1 MNAGNIQFR
10 YNVLD
15 ISSVKSFCMIKGGC
29 TVNCKDV
36 YFLRFKGIYSELK
49 ADIEY
54 MDNHMLSQM
63 NQGLIYYDRISSL
76 DILNSSEKIDYYS
89 SCFQNWKQNNLEEIT
104 IKSSINNS
112 LLRKIISDA
121 CKDTLCELK
130 KTDGVMNES
139 IEKNFIIKLLFWT
152 DLLFEK
158 VGINWELKATI
169 KIVATNVSKKHEYLF
184 YYFLTKLGID
194 VLLIQNN
201 IDIPDDLRKLNLSV
215 ERNFGN
221 FEEIDIHPINRN
233 LLKNIN
239 ENINVQNGSVNNNL
253 GPVKISMSTFR
264 RPDRDKVKNNNT
276 QAVNNQTVSSNPV
289 NSSNTGKRQEMSFEE
304 LASLASSVVMIAIHN
319 KKGDIIGTGSG
330 IMIAKNGYIL
340 TNNHVASGGYF
351 YSVRIEEDEKIY
363 ETNEVIKYNP
373 MLDLALIRID
383 RELDPLKVY
392 NGKDKLVR
400 GQKVVAIGS
409 PLGLF
414 NSVSDG
420 IISGFRV
427 FDDVDMIQFT
437 APISHG
443 SSGGAVLNMYGEV
456 IGISTAGI
464 DSGQNINLAMG
475 YECINNFVRGFI
487 NY

>member
-1 MNAGNIQFR
+1 MNTDNIQVR

-15 ISSVKSFCMIKGGC
+15 LSSIKSFCMIKGGC
-29 TVNCKDV
+29 TGNSKDV
-36 YFLRFKGIYSELK
+36 YFLRFKGIYAELK

-54 MDNHMLSQM
+54 MDRYMLSHM
-63 NQGLIYYDRISSL
+63 NQGLVYYDRINSL
-76 DILNSSEKIDYYS
+76 DVLNSFEKIEHYS
-89 SCFQNWKQNNLEEIT
+89 NCFQNWKQNNCEEMV
-104 IKSSINNS
+104 IKASKNNTV
-112 LLRKIISDA
+112 LRKFISNA
-121 CKDTLCELK
+121 CKDILCELK
-130 KTDGVMNES
+130 KTDGVLNES

-152 DLLFEK
+152 DLIFEK
-158 VGINWELKATI
+158 SDIKWELKSCI

-194 VLLIQNN
+194 VLLIQNS
-201 IDIPDDLRKLNLSV
+201 IDIPDNLKKLNLSV

-221 FEEIDIHPINRN
+221 FEEIDIQPFSRN
-233 LLKNIN
+233 LMQNIN
-239 ENINVQNGSVNNNL
+239 KNANVQNSKGDNNSS
-253 GPVKISMSTFR
+253 PVKISMSAFR
-264 RPDRDKVKNNNT
+264 RPDRDNLQINNI
-276 QAVNNQTVSSNPV
+276 QTV
-289 NSSNTGKRQEMSFEE
+289 NSDMQGVRREMSFEE
-304 LASLASSVVMIAIHN
+304 LARLASSVVMIAIHN
-319 KKGDIIGTGSG
+319 KKGDVIGSGSG
-330 IMIAKNGYIL
+330 IMVAKNGYIL

-351 YSVRIEEDEKIY
+351 YSVRIEEDENIY

-383 RELDPLKVY
+383 RQLNPLKVY
-392 NGKDKLVR
+392 NRKDKLVR

-427 FDDVDMIQFT
+427 FNDVDMIQFT
-437 APISHG
+437 APTSHG
-443 SSGGAVLNMYGEV
+443 SSGGAVLNMFGEV

-475 YECINNFVRGFI
+475 YECINNFIRGFI